1 MKVII
6 GPCSIESRRHALK
19 MAKKLWDIQF
29 NVSQFLTDVS
39 HPSEDSFEVIFK
51 ASYSK
56 ANRTKKESY
65 AGIGIDKG
73 LKILKEIKD
82 KYGFRVTSDV
92 HSVEEIEKAKDVL
105 DIIQI
110 PHQMCRNTALLEA
123 AAKTGKTVS
132 VKKGTF
138 MKPEDVCFIVD
149 KIRQAG
155 NMNEVI
161 IIERGNTFGYGNTV
175 VDMRNFEVINRDVL
189 GVRDVTV
196 STCIDAT
203 HPSCGSFYAPAL
215 AKAGIAAGADMVFL
229 ETHDS
234 PEEALCDGPCMI
246 NIQDIEELI
255 IELQKI
261 YEVVNARYWNRPRY

>member
-1 MKVII
+1 
-6 GPCSIESRRHALK
+6 
-19 MAKKLWDIQF
+19 
-29 NVSQFLTDVS
+29 
-39 HPSEDSFEVIFK
+39 
-51 ASYSK
+51 
-56 ANRTKKESY
+56 
-65 AGIGIDKG
+65 
-73 LKILKEIKD
+73 
-82 KYGFRVTSDV
+82 
-92 HSVEEIEKAKDVL
+92 
-105 DIIQI
+105 
-110 PHQMCRNTALLEA
+110 
-123 AAKTGKTVS
+123 
-132 VKKGTF
+132 
-138 MKPEDVCFIVD
+138 
-149 KIRQAG
+149 
-155 NMNEVI
+155 MNEVI

-175 VDMRNFEVINRDVL
+175 VDMRNFEVINRDIL

-261 YEVVNARYWNRPRY
+261 YEVVNARYWNRPRN